1 MDKTAGEFKPFF
13 FFFPFVIEGF
23 KEAKNLNRSSHR

>member
-1 MDKTAGEFKPFF
+1 MDKTAGEFKP